1 MNEIINEYELEI
13 TKRYLKQYNES
24 YAANYSLMNI
34 NPTVNDAFIIN
45 DFLVDNNKRQSFHF
59 VESEPKLSHFDPHI
73 PFKNRIVQKKLVVIK
88 KE

>member
-1 MNEIINEYELEI
+1 
-13 TKRYLKQYNES
+13 
-24 YAANYSLMNI
+24 MNI

-45 DFLVDNNKRQSFHF
+45 DFLVDNNKRYSFHF

>member
-45 DFLVDNNKRQSFHF
+45 DFLVDNNKR
-59 VESEPKLSHFDPHI
+59 
-73 PFKNRIVQKKLVVIK
+73 
-88 KE
+88 